1 LDVAYV
7 DLLCPTGTK
16 IELNAN
22 RQIVLTA
29 DARWDFMGAL
39 LPPGIY
45 SFEITG

>member
-1 LDVAYV
+1 LNVAYV

-16 IELNAN
+16 VELNAN
-22 RQIVLTA
+22 RQIVWTA
-29 DARWDFMGAL
+29 DVQWDFMGLL